1 MGSFCYA
8 LGSHKINDQY
18 LNFVKSSTKFNE
30 SEIKAS
36 QFLKKKTEII
46 CKSNSII
53 IALTSGFHGRK
64 SFLKQTERKLIFLQF
79 HKSFNKISLILDN
92 ILQKP
97 LITIIT
103 VVLNDQDN
111 IEKTILS
118 VLKQDYKNIQ
128 YIVIDGD
135 SKDGTNKIIKK
146 YSDKINIFKSEKD
159 EGIYDAFNKGLD
171 LATGDLIGFVNSGDT
186 LTTESLTILNKYYHN
201 YPKADF
207 FFGAVRKH
215 WGTLYGYK
223 KWKIYFTWGF
233 YSSHSTGFFIKKE
246 AAKLVGKYN
255 LKYKYSSD
263 YDYFYRMIVKNKLFG
278 IGTKK

>member
-1 MGSFCYA
+1 M
-8 LGSHKINDQY
+8 
-18 LNFVKSSTKFNE
+18 
-30 SEIKAS
+30 
-36 QFLKKKTEII
+36 
-46 CKSNSII
+46 
-53 IALTSGFHGRK
+53 
-64 SFLKQTERKLIFLQF
+64 
-79 HKSFNKISLILDN
+79 DN

-97 LITIIT
+97 LISIIT

-118 VLKQDYKNIQ
+118 VLNQKYKNIQ

-201 YPKADF
+201 YPTADF

-233 YSSHSTGFFIKKE
+233 YSSHSTGFFIKKR

-263 YDYFYRMIVKNKLFG
+263 YDYFYRMIVKNKLLG
-278 IGTKK
+278 IGTKKSEVFGDFQRGGFSSKIKFFDHLVECTRIRLDNNQNRMIVLLTIIIKYLFNIKRL

>member
-1 MGSFCYA
+1 M
-8 LGSHKINDQY
+8 
-18 LNFVKSSTKFNE
+18 
-30 SEIKAS
+30 
-36 QFLKKKTEII
+36 
-46 CKSNSII
+46 
-53 IALTSGFHGRK
+53 
-64 SFLKQTERKLIFLQF
+64 
-79 HKSFNKISLILDN
+79 DN

-97 LITIIT
+97 LISIIT

-118 VLKQDYKNIQ
+118 VLNQKYKNIQ

-159 EGIYDAFNKGLD
+159 EGIYVDIISGVPLFC
-171 LATGDLIGFVNSGDT
+171 FVKSGDT

-201 YPKADF
+201 YPTADF

-233 YSSHSTGFFIKKE
+233 YSSHSTGFFIKKR

-263 YDYFYRMIVKNKLFG
+263 YDYFYRMIVKNKLLG
-278 IGTKK
+278 IGTKKSEVFGDFQRGGFSSKIKFFDHLVECTRIRLDNNQNRMIVLLTIIIKYLFNIKRL